1 MGKQLKLTYHTDGE
15 LEETR
20 EKKHTTMLMKHMLA
34 DTALLM
40 PGVPL
45 GPQLLS
51 GA

>member
-1 MGKQLKLTYHTDGE
+1 MGKLLKLTYHTDRE
-15 LEETR
+15 LEETG
-20 EKKHTTMLMKHMLA
+20 EKKNTTMLMKHMLT

-40 PGVPL
+40 TGVPL